1 MALRDRLAQGDGTP
15 LTGVA
20 LKEPVA
26 GVGSAV
32 GTPAAY
38 ALALLL
44 ILVTVSGLLAAYIM
58 LR

>member
-1 MALRDRLAQGDGTP
+1 MAMQDRLAQGDGTP

-26 GVGSAV
+26 GVGSAS
-32 GTPAAY
+32 GTLGAY
-38 ALALLL
+38 ALASLL